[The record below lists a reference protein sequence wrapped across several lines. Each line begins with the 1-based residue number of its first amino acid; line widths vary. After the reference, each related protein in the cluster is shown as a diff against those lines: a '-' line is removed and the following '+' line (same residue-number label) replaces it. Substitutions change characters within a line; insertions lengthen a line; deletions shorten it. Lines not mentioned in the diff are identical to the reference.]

1 MELRGGACESRPP
14 GRIRCVQR
22 DHLVKVDALIQ
33 IVDRHVRRRPK
44 AAVDGRDE
52 AVRRRARALVLGDL
66 GARGDGDLEED
77 DLADVL
83 GVLLEQLLEC
93 EDLVRDL

>member
-1 MELRGGACESRPP
+1 
-14 GRIRCVQR
+14 
-22 DHLVKVDALIQ
+22 VDW
-33 IVDRHVRRRPK
+33 HVRRRAE
-44 AAVDGRDE
+44 AAVDAADE

-83 GVLLEQLLEC
+83 RVLLEQLLEC
-93 EDLVRDL
+93 EDLVGDL

>member
-1 MELRGGACESRPP
+1 M
-14 GRIRCVQR
+14 
-22 DHLVKVDALIQ
+22 
-33 IVDRHVRRRPK
+33 DRHVRRRPK
-44 AAVDGRDE
+44 PAVDGRDE

-93 EDLVRDL
+93 EDLVGDLYGKRDGGV

>member
-1 MELRGGACESRPP
+1 MRLRLRRRPGP
-14 GRIRCVQR
+14 RRVPSVQR
-22 DHLVKVDALIQ
+22 DHLVKVDALVQ

-44 AAVDGRDE
+44 PAVDGRDE
-52 AVRRRARALVLGDL
+52 AVRRRARALVLRDL
-66 GARGDGDLEED
+66 GARRDGDLEED

-83 GVLLEQLLEC
+83 GVLLEQLLER